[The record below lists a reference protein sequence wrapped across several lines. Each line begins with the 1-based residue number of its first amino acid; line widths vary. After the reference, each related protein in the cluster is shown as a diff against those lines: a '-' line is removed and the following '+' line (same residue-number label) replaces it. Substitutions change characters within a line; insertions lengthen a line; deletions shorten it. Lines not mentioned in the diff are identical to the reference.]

1 MCGYFQVLNYI
12 QPLWET
18 VAPAETSTIYNGA
31 VEASHTFLSLKKT
44 KYILLSSCN
53 PDGSMFYRCVSHYC
67 NWLCL
72 SQLVRV
78 R

>member
-31 VEASHTFLSLKKT
+31 VEASHTFLS
-44 KYILLSSCN
+44 
-53 PDGSMFYRCVSHYC
+53 
-67 NWLCL
+67 
-72 SQLVRV
+72 
-78 R
+78 